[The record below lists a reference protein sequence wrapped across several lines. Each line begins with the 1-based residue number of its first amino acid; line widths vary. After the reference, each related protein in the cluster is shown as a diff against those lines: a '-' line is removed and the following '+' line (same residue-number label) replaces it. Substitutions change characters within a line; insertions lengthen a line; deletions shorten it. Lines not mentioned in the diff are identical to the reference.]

1 MLKHSNTLLD
11 MAVSYNKQAKF
22 DPELFDDCNIVPAE
36 EQIFSEN
43 PISIFQENCLEQVLQ
58 LCGWNKRNLA
68 HLLNISDST
77 VNNILANDSMTN
89 SKPTYLNR
97 SQFISLLYIIQTK
110 KVKQEKKSL
119 VVFFLFSW
127 LCAGL
132 PAEMDFGK
140 YEQLLSLES
149 SELDKT
155 LFYKVL
161 NNLCPNL
168 LHSFNLFME
177 WRFKGAALSM
187 SEFFNGGENE
197 DFFAPWFE
205 NQPKDTEEAAV
216 KKAMKNIGKFIPNYL
231 EWYVSQFTK
240 WE

>member
-1 MLKHSNTLLD
+1 MD
-11 MAVSYNKQAKF
+11 ISYNKKRKF
-22 DPELFDDCNIVPAE
+22 DEKLFDDCNIISDD
-36 EQIFSEN
+36 EQIFSDN
-43 PISIFQENCLEQVLQ
+43 PIYTFQVKCLEPTLQ
-58 LCGWNKRNLA
+58 LCGWSKRNLA
-68 HLLNISDST
+68 HLLKISDST

-89 SKPTYLNR
+89 DKPTYLNR

-110 KVKQEKKSL
+110 KVKLEKKSL

-132 PAEMDFGK
+132 PAEMNFDK

-161 NNLCPNL
+161 NNLCPRL
-168 LHSFNLFME
+168 LHSFNLYME
-177 WRFKGAALSM
+177 WRFKGPELSM
-187 SEFFNGGENE
+187 SEFFGGEKNE
-197 DFFAPWFE
+197 NFSASWFS
-205 NQPKDTEEAAV
+205 NQPKDTEENAV
-216 KKAMKNIGKFIPNYL
+216 KKAIRNIHSFLPTYL

-240 WE
+240 WD

>member
-1 MLKHSNTLLD
+1 MNNS
-11 MAVSYNKQAKF
+11 KQGKF
-22 DPELFDDCNIVPAE
+22 NPELFDDWNAVSAE
-36 EQIFSEN
+36 EQIFYDN
-43 PISIFQENCLEQVLQ
+43 PIYTFQANCLEPVLQ

-68 HLLNISDST
+68 HLLKISDST

-89 SKPTYLNR
+89 DKPTYLNR

-119 VVFFLFSW
+119 VVFYLFSW

-132 PAEMDFGK
+132 PAEMNFDK

-177 WRFKGAALSM
+177 WRLKDSQVSM
-187 SEFFNGGENE
+187 SEFFGGGKNEN
-197 DFFAPWFE
+197 FASPWFD
-205 NQPKDTEEAAV
+205 NQPKDTEEIAV
-216 KKAMKNIGKFIPNYL
+216 KKAIRNIQKFIPTYL

-240 WE
+240 WD